1 MRSRRLFFVVLVVVG
16 VLLSASVFA
25 GFQVYKNAVVDE
37 HHDQIRETTEEV
49 QSGLDARLAGHQETV
64 KLWASHLDVADHGAD
79 SQRAALQ
86 TFVEQTTFSGA
97 SVVAANGTMTGIVAG
112 LSTAERRDVVGD
124 QYDDREYIKRALAG
138 ETYVSEPIEA
148 ASGNEIVTVSA
159 PIVRDGDVVGA
170 LNAAF
175 HLSDAGFFA
184 RPTENVDTPKGVTVR
199 SASGRVIYSD
209 HPVPD
214 SSLEV
219 YNATLEETSWT
230 ISVAESRTLI
240 EPTMRRVTVLQ
251 FLGVFVVVASLA
263 GFGWWNYRRN
273 LKQVERLLD
282 GFAALEDGDYGVA
295 VDIGGAEEWDRI
307 GAGFNEMSATV
318 EQSLEASR
326 ERARQLQ
333 VLDRL
338 LRHNLRNELNVVRG
352 RAELLLTDDP
362 GDVTEHAERIVRR
375 CDALLESAEK
385 ERAINRVI
393 GEGTT
398 VETVDVP
405 AVVKSAVDGVAD
417 DYPEAT
423 VEVDAPA
430 SAPAS
435 AVPYVE
441 TAVHELVENAVEH
454 ADAAH
459 APVAVSVDASDST
472 VAVSVADSGPGIPE
486 MERRVLDG
494 RADIDALHHS
504 QGLGLWLVY
513 WIVDRSGGS
522 LEFADNDPAGS
533 VVTIEFP
540 RADE

>member
-1 MRSRRLFFVVLVVVG
+1 
-16 VLLSASVFA
+16 
-25 GFQVYKNAVVDE
+25 
-37 HHDQIRETTEEV
+37 
-49 QSGLDARLAGHQETV
+49 
-64 KLWASHLDVADHGAD
+64 
-79 SQRAALQ
+79 
-86 TFVEQTTFSGA
+86 
-97 SVVAANGTMTGIVAG
+97 MTGIVAG

-124 QYDDREYIKRALAG
+124 QYGDREYIKRALAG

-159 PIVRDGDVVGA
+159 PIVRDGAVVGA

-209 HPVPD
+209 QPMPD

-398 VETVDVP
+398 VESVDVP
-405 AVVKSAVDGVAD
+405 AVVESAVDGVAD

-459 APVAVSVDASDST
+459 ASVAVSVDASDST